1 MHSTRF
7 LMSIGSL
14 FGSDVGISLLSETV
28 RQTAMIRFAIC
39 RNLMLFQQLLIDTHS
54 LQVDVLETLRSQF
67 MPDTTIFLQSY
78 YVMVWIAETP
88 VSINSAA
95 AL

>member
-7 LMSIGSL
+7 LMSIGAL

-28 RQTAMIRFAIC
+28 RQTAMIRFAMC
-39 RNLMLFQQLLIDTHS
+39 RNLMLFQQLLIDTFS
-54 LQVDVLETLRSQF
+54 LSVDILETLRSQF
-67 MPDTTIFLQSY
+67 MPDTVIFLQSY
-78 YVMVWIAETP
+78 YVMVWISETP
-88 VSINSAA
+88 VSISSAA